1 MLTQSHLEQLAG
13 ELEGTLLYD
22 DLHKTLYSTDAS
34 VYRIRPNAVALPKST
49 ADISKLIRFAAQHNI
64 SITPR
69 TAGTSLAGQAV
80 GDGLVVDVSK
90 HFTKILGYD
99 AEKKTVTVQ
108 PGVIRDELNLF
119 LKPHGV
125 FFAPITSTSNR
136 AMIGGMVGNNSSGT
150 TSIRYG
156 VTLSLIHI

>member
-1 MLTQSHLEQLAG
+1 MSNQELQQLS
-13 ELEGTLLYD
+13 ESLEGKLLYD

-34 VYRIRPNAVALPKST
+34 VYRIRPNAVALPKTT
-49 ADISKLIRFAAQHNI
+49 ADISKLIRFAAKHNI
-64 SITPR
+64 SVTPR

-80 GDGLVVDVSK
+80 GDGLVIDVSK
-90 HFTKILGYD
+90 HFTKILGYN

-119 LKPHGV
+119 LKPYNV

-136 AMIGGMVGNNSSGT
+136 AMLGGMVGNNSSGT
-150 TSIRYG
+150 TA
-156 VTLSLIHI
+156 